1 MFTGSGVQAI
11 LQWLVLIVLARLLT
25 PADFGLV
32 SAALVVV
39 GLSQNLSQLGVGPAV
54 VQIPQLEA
62 RHLRTGF
69 TMSVLF
75 GFLLAGL
82 IWLLSP
88 YIADFFRMQ
97 ELTPVLRTLS
107 WIFPFSGSSVMAES
121 LLQREL
127 HFRWLAG
134 IQVVSYAVG
143 YGVVGV
149 SLASLGYGVW
159 ALVNANLAQTI
170 VKSTILLIVQ
180 PCPKRLRIEWSAFK
194 ELMYFGGG
202 FTLARISNYVALQGD
217 NLVVGRWLGAAALG
231 LYGRAYQLMVL
242 PATLFG
248 QVLDSVLFPAMAK
261 VQNEPERLATA
272 YRRGVALLGLLILPT
287 SAATFMLAPELIQVF
302 LGPAWR
308 DAVVPFQIL
317 TVGMLFRTS
326 YKMSDSLARAT
337 GAVYRR
343 AWRQGVYAALVVGGA
358 WIGQRWG
365 ITGVSYGVLG
375 AITVNFFLMAELSLR
390 LTAMTWKSLLEVH
403 YPALSLTAI
412 VCLEVWGVALLTK
425 TLALPAIVLLSASG
439 LVVASSLLVLLC
451 LTPKFVLGRDG
462 VWMLKTLNSL
472 YSTWRPVEAASSR
485 VETLSLP

>member
-1 MFTGSGVQAI
+1 MFTGSGVQAV

-39 GLSQNLSQLGVGPAV
+39 GLSQNLSQFGVGPAV
-54 VQIPQLEA
+54 VQIPHLEE
-62 RHLRTGF
+62 RHLRAGF
-69 TMSVLF
+69 TMSVLL

-88 YIADFFRMQ
+88 YIAGFFRMQ
-97 ELTPVLRTLS
+97 ELIPVLRALG

-180 PCPKRLRIEWSAFK
+180 PCPKRPHIEWSAFK

-261 VQNEPERLATA
+261 VQGEPERLATA

-287 SAATFMLAPELIQVF
+287 SAATFMLAPELIHVF

-308 DAVVPFQIL
+308 DAIVPFQIL

-403 YPALSLTAI
+403 YPAISLTAI
-412 VCLEVWGVALLTK
+412 VCLEVWGVALLAK

-439 LVVASSLLVLLC
+439 LVVASSFLVLLC
-451 LTPKFVLGRDG
+451 LAPKFVLGRDG

>member
-97 ELTPVLRTLS
+97 ELTPVLRALS

-127 HFRWLAG
+127 HFRWLSG

-149 SLASLGYGVW
+149 SLAFLGFGVW
-159 ALVNANLAQTI
+159 ALVSANLAQTL

-180 PCPKRLRIEWSAFK
+180 PCPKRPQIERGAFR

-261 VQNEPERLATA
+261 VQDEPERLATA

-439 LVVASSLLVLLC
+439 LVVASSLLVLLL

-462 VWMLKTLNSL
+462 VWMLKMLNSL